1 MSGPRTCGGSYSGQG
16 DGQLPGSGGQPGDRQ
31 GGQTSADGRGTG
43 TGSRSNRSRRGSS
56 RATTAM
62 AGSDGPRHSD
72 TIDSIDPSGREKTV
86 NFANC
91 VSPPSP
97 HDPGTNFAVSLV
109 QNFESLQI
117 LNLNF
122 TVKYL

>member
-1 MSGPRTCGGSYSGQG
+1 MSGPRTCGGSYSGPG

-31 GGQTSADGRGTG
+31 VGQTSADGRGTG

-97 HDPGTNFAVSLV
+97 HDPGKFITRIIKIFKNF
-109 QNFESLQI
+109 LQGV
-117 LNLNF
+117 LA
-122 TVKYL
+122 

>member
-1 MSGPRTCGGSYSGQG
+1 MEQMSGPRTCGGSYSGPG
-16 DGQLPGSGGQPGDRQ
+16 DGQLPGSGGQPSDRQ
-31 GGQTSADGRGTG
+31 AGQTSADGRGTG

-97 HDPGTNFAVSLV
+97 HDPGTIIFGIRMIVNYQSFC
-109 QNFESLQI
+109 
-117 LNLNF
+117 
-122 TVKYL
+122 K